1 MELKKYQID
10 VMNDLREFLRI
21 LVEKQ
26 SIVNAYNGVWN
37 EKGVSV
43 GMDGMPFYNNE
54 ISGVPQI
61 CFKVP
66 TGGGKTFLAANS
78 IKPIFDSMPNVH
90 PKTVVWLV
98 PSDAIL
104 TQTY

>member
-37 EKGVSV
+37 EK
-43 GMDGMPFYNNE
+43 
-54 ISGVPQI
+54 
-61 CFKVP
+61 C
-66 TGGGKTFLAANS
+66 
-78 IKPIFDSMPNVH
+78 
-90 PKTVVWLV
+90 LV
-98 PSDAIL
+98 
-104 TQTY
+104 